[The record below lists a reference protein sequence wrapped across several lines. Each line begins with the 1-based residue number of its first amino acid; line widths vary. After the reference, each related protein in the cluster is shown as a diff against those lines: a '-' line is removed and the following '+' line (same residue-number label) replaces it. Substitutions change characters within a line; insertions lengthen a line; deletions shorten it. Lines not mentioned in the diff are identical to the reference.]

1 MPGAGPN
8 AAVSVERFFELSVLG
23 LVASGFLAVAGS
35 GYLDAATLW
44 LTSAGLLLRALLI
57 LGVVRFVISER
68 LLTVATLAY
77 AGFFP
82 LDYLF
87 LSRGFLEATV
97 HLIFFLAV
105 MKILSARTNRDF
117 LFTSTVAFLELLAA
131 AILSAN
137 LNFFLFL
144 ALYLFFAMAAFTS
157 SEIRRALEKQQQ
169 VARSGLRRFH
179 PRLGALTV
187 FATLGILSLTAGLFF
202 MLPRTAEAAFRHL
215 ISHRIFL
222 PGFSNQVTLGQIGE
236 IKSSSRTVMHIRIDS
251 RESPPNLKW
260 RGAALSEFDGH
271 RWFNSDSRGKPIRV
285 EDGAAL
291 LA

>member
-1 MPGAGPN
+1 MARSGPN

-35 GYLDAATLW
+35 GYLDGPTLW
-44 LTSAGLLLRALLI
+44 LTSTGLLLRALLI
-57 LGVVRFVISER
+57 LGVVRFKISER
-68 LLTVATLAY
+68 FLTIATLAY

-87 LSRGFLEATV
+87 FSRGFLEATV

-117 LFTSTVAFLELLAA
+117 LFTSTIAFLELLAA

-144 ALYLFFAMAAFTS
+144 ALFLFFAMAAFTS
-157 SEIRRALEKQQQ
+157 SEIRRAMEKPQQ

-179 PRLGALTV
+179 PRLGALTA
-187 FATLGILSLTAGLFF
+187 FATMGILSLTAGLFF
-202 MLPRTAEAAFRHL
+202 MLPRTADAAFRHF

-222 PGFSNQVTLGQIGE
+222 PGFSNQVLLGQIGE
-236 IKSSSRTVMHIRIDS
+236 IKTSSRAVMHIRVDTPGAP
-251 RESPPNLKW
+251 RNLKW
-260 RGAALSEFDGH
+260 RGA
-271 RWFNSDSRGKPIRV
+271 
-285 EDGAAL
+285 
-291 LA
+291 